1 MNLTKGQLIS
11 IKEKLKEQGYDLL
24 GVIGKGGDGE
34 VFLIQNTITHK
45 QRAAKC
51 FHSDEIYN
59 RLSRKHLNLCDNLVP
74 PLECIKVNDGLFVY
88 IMEKCRSVSVRSVQS
103 EKLLKDILD
112 GIEQLL
118 KKGLYQSDEF
128 EGNILVRNNG
138 KVAISDF
145 SSWSIKNS
153 SDVVV
158 KDQIEKML
166 KYVST
171 TRNIK
176 KFKNFLNYE
185 DKIDIDKLRAKIKE
199 FNFSSLKI

>member
-199 FNFSSLKI
+199 FNFFLNF

>member
-1 MNLTKGQLIS
+1 MNLTKKQLIS
-11 IKEKLKEQGYDLL
+11 MKEKLKEQGYDLL

-34 VFLIQNTITHK
+34 VFLIQNTVTHK

-74 PLECIKVNDGLFVY
+74 PLECIKINDGMFVY
-88 IMEKCRSVSVRSVQS
+88 TMEKCRSVSVIGVKSG
-103 EKLLKDILD
+103 KLLKDILD
-112 GIEQLL
+112 GVEQLL

-153 SDVVV
+153 SDAVVV
-158 KDQIEKML
+158 KDQIEKTL

-171 TRNIK
+171 ERNIK
-176 KFKNFLNYE
+176 KFKSSLSDE
-185 DKIDIDKLRAKIKE
+185 DKVDINKMRTKIKK
-199 FNFSSLKI
+199 FSFS

>member
-199 FNFSSLKI
+199 FNFF

>member
-185 DKIDIDKLRAKIKE
+185 DKIDIDKLRPKIKE
-199 FNFSSLKI
+199 FNFF

>member
-59 RLSRKHLNLCDNLVP
+59 RLSKKHLNLCDNLVP

-88 IMEKCRSVSVRSVQS
+88 IMEKCCSVSVRSVQS

>member
-185 DKIDIDKLRAKIKE
+185 DKIDIDKLHAKIKE
-199 FNFSSLKI
+199 FNFF

>member
-88 IMEKCRSVSVRSVQS
+88 IMEKCCSVSVRSVQS

>member
-59 RLSRKHLNLCDNLVP
+59 RLSRKHLNLCDTLVP

-145 SSWSIKNS
+145 SSWSIKSS

-199 FNFSSLKI
+199 FNFF

>member
-11 IKEKLKEQGYDLL
+11 IKKKLKEQGYDLL

-199 FNFSSLKI
+199 FNFF

>member
-145 SSWSIKNS
+145 SSWSIKSS

-199 FNFSSLKI
+199 FNFF